1 MEKEQKEKMTIS
13 RKDLLNKVKNM
24 KKDQLVII
32 LLVGLLFVIIAIPTK
47 ESDTKD
53 TKKASSLVSSDSDIK
68 SQSTMEDKVELQL
81 EKRLEEILSK
91 VKDVGDVSVMITM
104 KSKGEKIV
112 EKDIPRVE
120 KISEETD
127 SQGGVRST
135 KETTSSE
142 STIYLENENGQQV
155 PYVIEELEPQIQGV
169 VVTAKGASNPI
180 VVKEISEA
188 IMALFQVDAHK
199 IKVMKME

>member
-47 ESDTKD
+47 ESDIKD